1 MNPRPRKQDN
11 DKRTFQIAI
20 YCTKEEK
27 EEIEILAKKYGYAKN
42 TDFIRRACLGYE
54 QVDRTKL
61 EGREKQ

>member
-1 MNPRPRKQDN
+1 MNPRPKKN
-11 DKRTFQIAI
+11 EEDKRTFPITI

-27 EEIEILAKKYGYAKN
+27 EEIESLARKYGYAKN

-61 EGREKQ
+61 EK